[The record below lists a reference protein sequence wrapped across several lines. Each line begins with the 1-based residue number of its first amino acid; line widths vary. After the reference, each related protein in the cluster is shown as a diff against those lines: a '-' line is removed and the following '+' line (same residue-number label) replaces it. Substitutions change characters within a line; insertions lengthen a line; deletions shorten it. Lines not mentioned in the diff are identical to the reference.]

1 MTGADEARRRALGDI
16 RGLVI
21 FVLAL
26 TGVWGIGVVAA
37 KRGESAPAER
47 QAAVEVPAASVEG
60 GIAAELPS
68 DYHAVAVATRGPDGE
83 LSVGC
88 TDPETA
94 ASMVAEVAP

>member
-1 MTGADEARRRALGDI
+1 
-16 RGLVI
+16 LV
-21 FVLAL
+21 L
-26 TGVWGIGVVAA
+26 TGLWGIGITAA

-47 QAAVEVPAASVEG
+47 QAVVEVPSASAEG
-60 GIAAELPS
+60 GIAAELPP